1 LFWTGEREF
10 EGTGTT
16 YDLDAAL
23 GAPEGKE
30 DLAYDASNRTL
41 DMSYSKD
48 SGAWPGPT
56 PPTSEDCRRRVKTHR
71 EEYVTVRSAAM
82 VCLITDQNRVASLR
96 VKQFANRDDDEV
108 VVAEVTIW
116 NP

>member
-1 LFWTGEREF
+1 
-10 EGTGTT
+10 
-16 YDLDAAL
+16 
-23 GAPEGKE
+23 
-30 DLAYDASNRTL
+30 
-41 DMSYSKD
+41 
-48 SGAWPGPT
+48 
-56 PPTSEDCRRRVKTHR
+56 
-71 EEYVTVRSAAM
+71 M